1 MKKDNDLL
9 LGAAVV
15 IGGYFVVLKPLL
27 TSLGIM
33 KSDEEIKQEQ
43 SNVQSVE
50 AYYQQAITQQ
60 KPTKT
65 EGEWVIIADT
75 IYNALRFSALDDDK
89 AAATY
94 QVARVKNDAD
104 VALLLKAFGKR
115 QEYAFG
121 IPVGK
126 PKSLQAFVRDN
137 LSSTQINAINDNY
150 SRKKIKFKF

>member
-9 LGAAVV
+9 IGAAVLF
-15 IGGYFVVLKPLL
+15 GGYFFVIKPLL
-27 TSLGIM
+27 TSLGVM
-33 KSDEEIKQEQ
+33 KSDEEIKQEAT
-43 SNVQSVE
+43 NVQSVE
-50 AYYQQAITQQ
+50 AYYQQAITTQ
-60 KPTKT
+60 KPTKS

-75 IYNALRFSALDDDK
+75 IYNALRYSALDDDK

-94 QVARVKNDAD
+94 QIARVKNDAD

-121 IPVGK
+121 LPIGK

-137 LSSTQINAINDNY
+137 LSTAQINAINDNY
-150 SRKKIKFKF
+150 FRKKIKFKF